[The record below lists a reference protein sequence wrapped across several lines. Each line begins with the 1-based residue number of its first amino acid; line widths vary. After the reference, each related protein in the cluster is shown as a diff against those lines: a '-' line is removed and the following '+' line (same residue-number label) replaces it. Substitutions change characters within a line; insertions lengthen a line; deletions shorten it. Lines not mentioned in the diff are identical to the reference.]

1 MATVQNKPK
10 YMMLEALKTN
20 VSLITL
26 ENDVGDS
33 PYSNSLTSADFET
46 ISASAS
52 EEPTLQLSMTQT
64 ITVDA
69 GDTIVAI
76 VVLFPYD
83 LWGSLVT
90 HFASIRYPIVDVD
103 GNGEYFP
110 DGGSI
115 DVTEFEVNLDDL

>member
-90 HFASIRYPIVDVD
+90 DFASIRYPI
-103 GNGEYFP
+103 GGEYGETFP

-115 DVTEFEVNLDDL
+115 EVTSFVVMLSAI